1 MPPGRPPKRP
11 SEAGDAP
18 LDNGSQPKMKLP
30 RLERST
36 EDFSSVVKT
45 KLSQYT
51 RTGQACDR
59 CKVRKIRCDASPAGC
74 SHCASQNIECVV
86 TDRVTGR
93 TERRG
98 YTQQLEAE
106 NNSLLNHIRSL
117 EKVLEDHGVEVR
129 PWEGSS
135 ANRNPYPPGVTLDA
149 MGNPIHDP
157 MSQGEWQQQGSVWV
171 RKSRQGPQNTPS
183 RYTRCSLLESRPTES
198 YLGVSLDSEP
208 LSSIKGTT
216 LSVLGTTIDIT
227 SFDAPDMDEPSPT
240 TPTGSPLYNK
250 SVMAFYQSI
259 VRINPPMEHCDL
271 PSRNDAFTYAQ
282 WYFLTIYPFMPL
294 VHRPSFMQLLGRIYD
309 EPGFKATVPELVVV
323 HMLFATIYFQYGV
336 RNREKPEEHAQL
348 NNLSNKHYHWSLS
361 KFFELAVS
369 QTVTAVQA
377 LAMLASHTRNFPK
390 PGCSFTIANFAMM
403 KAIELNFHRS
413 NRIPNG
419 GTTLENELRKRVWW
433 SILGIIITL
442 NGRLGRPMPITLEEF
457 DIEFPIAINDEYLGE
472 DGVLDPSKIGHCC
485 YQIGLAGFRAVPLYM
500 EMYSSIYSVRRDPK
514 KYLDVVFEL
523 ERAMEKWKS
532 ELPDCLRVD
541 KCQHTESVFAL
552 YTEAISLEFHLCLR
566 HPSVCLEKDKAFC
579 ADNTRKCEEI
589 ARKLLKVLGELLKIK
604 SLDTTWYQ
612 LSVYVASILSILVAN
627 WERRHEITH
636 VEIATLRADMALGL
650 EIIGEIGRLLGNRLA
665 SEIGTITER
674 TIAWIERDMTR
685 KDGLSVDQTI
695 VKQPSVSPFQ
705 QPLLP
710 FKQPLNGNGM
720 PSSNSV
726 TSNDHRSSVSTNGT
740 GYYDGSA
747 TPYQTMSLNDNGHPT
762 SNGVNLAPYDPS
774 GGSAQYLYA
783 TATPTSTTATPQSVT
798 AAMDQTSSA
807 TNPLIAFASQAT
819 QHVSATGQSGT
830 GPEDWRP
837 LQVHPQF
844 ATASNTPNNNPWH
857 DWAAAMADSQER
869 YSASALLTLG
879 STRPGEVSGA
889 GMVGHSHAHVNGGA
903 GHGTGGGADGLGVS
917 MAVSAAASAVGGGGQ
932 WPLLLFSDVI
942 GNGNGS

>member
-1 MPPGRPPKRP
+1 MQGTDPPSCRSDRLRVKPASRSRNILIPVRP
-11 SEAGDAP
+11 
-18 LDNGSQPKMKLP
+18 Q
-30 RLERST
+30 
-36 EDFSSVVKT
+36 
-45 KLSQYT
+45 
-51 RTGQACDR
+51 
-59 CKVRKIRCDASPAGC
+59 VRKIRCDASPAGC

-106 NNSLLNHIRSL
+106 NSTLKNHIKNL
-117 EKVLEDHGVEVR
+117 ERVLADNGVEVR
-129 PWEGSS
+129 PWEGSN
-135 ANRNPYPPGVTLDA
+135 ANRNPYPPGITLDA

-171 RKSRQGPQNTPS
+171 RKSRQGSQSTPG

-198 YLGVSLDSEP
+198 YLGVTLDSEP

-240 TPTGSPLYNK
+240 TPIGSPLYNK
-250 SVMAFYQSI
+250 SVMAFYQSM

-271 PSRNDAFTYAQ
+271 PSRHDAFTYAE

-294 VHRPSFMQLLGRIYD
+294 VHRPSFMQLLTRIYD
-309 EPGFKATVPELVVV
+309 EPGFKATVPEMVIV
-323 HMLFATIYFQYGV
+323 HCLFATIYFQFFI
-336 RNREKPEEHAQL
+336 RNREKPEDHAQL
-348 NNLSNKHYHWSLS
+348 NNLSNKHYHWCLS

-413 NRIPNG
+413 NKIPNG

-485 YQIGLAGFRAVPLYM
+485 YQIGLAGFKAVPLFM

-514 KYLDVVFEL
+514 KYVDVVREL
-523 ERAMEKWKS
+523 SQAMAKLMND
-532 ELPDCLRVD
+532 LPDCLRVE
-541 KCQHTESVFAL
+541 KCQPTDLVFAL
-552 YTEAISLEFHLCLR
+552 YTQAISLEFNLCLR
-566 HPSVCLEKDKAFC
+566 HPSVCLEKDPKFC
-579 ADNTRKCEEI
+579 AENTRICEQT
-589 ARKLLKVLGELLKIK
+589 ARKLLKVVGELLKLK

-612 LSVYVASILSILVAN
+612 LSVYVASMLSILVAN

-636 VEIATLRADMALGL
+636 MEIATLRADMALGL
-650 EIIGEIGRLLGNRLA
+650 EIIAEIGRLVGKSFPPSPYKPVLTLTGTGNRLA
-665 SEIGTITER
+665 TEISSIYER

-695 VKQPSVSPFQ
+695 IKQQSASPFQ

-710 FKQPLNGNGM
+710 FKQPLNSNGM
-720 PSSNSV
+720 TSSNSV
-726 TSNDHRSSVSTNGT
+726 TPNDHRSSVSTNGT

-747 TPYQTMSLNDNGHPT
+747 TPYQTMSLNDNGAN
-762 SNGVNLAPYDPS
+762 NGVNLAAYDPS

-783 TATPTSTTATPQSVT
+783 TATPTSSTATPQTVT
-798 AAMDQTSSA
+798 AAMDQTSA
-807 TNPLIAFASQAT
+807 GTNPLIAFASQAT
-819 QHVSATGQSGT
+819 QHVSATGQPGT
-830 GPEDWRP
+830 GAEDWRP
-837 LQVHPQF
+837 QVHPQF
-844 ATASNTPNNNPWH
+844 ATAAVTSSVPNNNPWH

-879 STRPGEVSGA
+879 STRPGDVSGA
-889 GMVGHSHAHVNGGA
+889 GMVDHSHAHVNGGA
-903 GHGTGGGADGLGVS
+903 GHGPGAGGPEALGV
-917 MAVSAAASAVGGGGQ
+917 AVSAAAASAVVGGGGGQ

>member
-1 MPPGRPPKRP
+1 MPPGRPPKRT

-106 NNSLLNHIRSL
+106 NNTLVNHIRNLESL
-117 EKVLEDHGVEVR
+117 LAENGVVVR
-129 PWEGSS
+129 PWEGSNAS
-135 ANRNPYPPGVTLDA
+135 RNPYPPGVTLDA

-157 MSQGEWQQQGSVWV
+157 MSQGEWQQQGSVWY
-171 RKSRQGPQNTPS
+171 RKSKQASQSSPS

-198 YLGVSLDSEP
+198 YLGVSLDKEP
-208 LSSIKGTT
+208 LSTLKGTT

-240 TPTGSPLYNK
+240 TPIGSPLYNK

-271 PSRNDAFTYAQ
+271 PSRHDAFTYAE

-294 VHRPSFMQLLGRIYD
+294 IHRPSFMQLLTRIYD
-309 EPGFKATVPELVVV
+309 EPGFKATAPELVIV

-348 NNLSNKHYHWSLS
+348 NNLSNKHYHWCLS

-413 NRIPNG
+413 NKIPNG
-419 GTTLENELRKRVWW
+419 GTSIENELRKRVWW

-457 DIEFPIAINDEYLGE
+457 DIEFPIAIADEYLTE
-472 DGVLDPSKIGHCC
+472 DGVSDPSKIGQCC

-500 EMYSSIYSVRRDPK
+500 EMYSSIYSVRRDPQ
-514 KYLDVVFEL
+514 KYLDVVREL
-523 ERAMEKWKS
+523 EQAMEKLRS
-532 ELPDCLRVD
+532 ELPDCLRVE
-541 KCQHTESVFAL
+541 KCQPTDQVFAL
-552 YTEAISLEFHLCLR
+552 YTQVICLEFKLCLR
-566 HPSVCLEKDKAFC
+566 HPSVCLEKDKKFC
-579 ADNTRKCEEI
+579 AENTRICEET
-589 ARKLLKVLGELLKIK
+589 ARELLKVLGQLLKLK

-612 LSVYVASILSILVAN
+612 LSVYVASVLSILVAN
-627 WERRHEITH
+627 WERRYEITRA
-636 VEIATLRADMALGL
+636 EIVTLRADMALGL
-650 EIIGEIGRLLGNRLA
+650 EIIGEIGRLLGTGNRLTTEVA
-665 SEIGTITER
+665 TIVER
-674 TIAWIERDMTR
+674 TIMWIERDMTH
-685 KDGLSVDQTI
+685 KDGLSVDQTMI
-695 VKQPSVSPFQ
+695 KQQSASPFQ

-710 FKQPLNGNGM
+710 FKQPLNSNGM
-720 PSSNSV
+720 SSSNSV
-726 TSNDHRSSVSTNGT
+726 TPNDHRSSVSTNGA

-747 TPYQTMSLNDNGHPT
+747 TPYQTMNDNGIGLT
-762 SNGVNLAPYDPS
+762 TYDPS
-774 GGSAQYLYA
+774 GGGAQYLYA
-783 TATPTSTTATPQSVT
+783 QATSASSTATPQTVT
-798 AAMDQTSSA
+798 SAMDQTSA
-807 TNPLIAFASQAT
+807 VTNPLIAFASQAT
-819 QHVSATGQSGT
+819 QHVSAAGQPGT

-837 LQVHPQF
+837 QVHPQF
-844 ATASNTPNNNPWH
+844 ATAPAAPNNNPWH
-857 DWAAAMADSQER
+857 DWAAAMADTQER
-869 YSASALLTLG
+869 FSANALLTLG
-879 STRPGEVSGA
+879 STRPGDAPGQ
-889 GMVGHSHAHVNGGA
+889 GMVDHSHAHVNGGA
-903 GHGTGGGADGLGVS
+903 GHGPGPGGPDALGV
-917 MAVSAAASAVGGGGQ
+917 AVSAAAASAVAGGAGGQ
-932 WPLLLFSDVI
+932 WPLLLFDVM